1 MLAGQELTQAALG
14 DARLNHRLRR
24 LVDALTAQPTAALPQ
39 ACAGM
44 VDPAYRF
51 FDNPHV
57 RPDDIRAAHYADT
70 LSRWPPEDGPVLL
83 ASDTTWVD
91 YSSHPHAA
99 GLGYQQHLGQ
109 RGLFLHSTLACTA
122 AGLPV
127 GLLDQL
133 VWARDP
139 AQFGRRGGRSRKR
152 TADKESQRW
161 LDALAACSARRP
173 PGRGIVF
180 LADREGDLY
189 DLVAWERPPGVDLL
203 IRGDGRRLDGASRL
217 LGAVLADAAVLAT
230 GEGPVPRRDGRP
242 GRTARVD
249 IRVRPVRLAVPG
261 TGPRRGRRGPPAV
274 TAVQVAEAKPPAGV
288 APVRWLR
295 LTTLA
300 VADAAA
306 AWQVVRYYTRRWR
319 VEQYHFTLKSG
330 CAVEWLQ
337 LETRARLERA
347 LAVYTV
353 VAVRLLRLT
362 YLARHRPQQSCEAE
376 FGRPEWQVLLGQV
389 RRQFGVSRTGRRPP
403 GLGEVVY
410 WLARLGGYVG
420 RGAKARPGVKV
431 LWRGLRRLHDLL
443 AGYELAQPLH
453 PQPPPD

>member
-1 MLAGQELTQAALG
+1 
-14 DARLNHRLRR
+14 
-24 LVDALTAQPTAALPQ
+24 
-39 ACAGM
+39 
-44 VDPAYRF
+44 
-51 FDNPHV
+51 
-57 RPDDIRAAHYADT
+57 
-70 LSRWPPEDGPVLL
+70 
-83 ASDTTWVD
+83 
-91 YSSHPHAA
+91 
-99 GLGYQQHLGQ
+99 
-109 RGLFLHSTLACTA
+109 
-122 AGLPV
+122 
-127 GLLDQL
+127 
-133 VWARDP
+133 
-139 AQFGRRGGRSRKR
+139 
-152 TADKESQRW
+152 
-161 LDALAACSARRP
+161 LAACSARRP

-230 GEGPVPRRDGRP
+230 GGGPVPRRGGRA
-242 GRTARVD
+242 GRTAGVD

-376 FGRPEWQVLLGQV
+376 FGRPEGQGVVGAGGPEV
-389 RRQFGVSRTGRRPP
+389 RGGGGGRRAPRP
-403 GLGEVVY
+403 GGWGE
-410 WLARLGGYVG
+410 WGG
-420 RGAKARPGVKV
+420 RGGAHAGRRGP
-431 LWRGLRRLHDLL
+431 WRGGGR
-443 AGYELAQPLH
+443 G
-453 PQPPPD
+453 